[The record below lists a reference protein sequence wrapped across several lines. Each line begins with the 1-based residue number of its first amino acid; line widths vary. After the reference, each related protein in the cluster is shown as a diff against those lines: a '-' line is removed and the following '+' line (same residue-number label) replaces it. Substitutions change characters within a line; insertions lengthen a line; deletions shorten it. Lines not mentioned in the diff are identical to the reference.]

1 MNTYVSKLVYEWMNE
16 WMNKWMN
23 EWINEWENKWTKQT
37 EQQGFHLK
45 TETGDLC
52 FMSYKKKLYL
62 LATVDNSRSGVK
74 LADKL
79 LT

>member
-1 MNTYVSKLVYEWMNE
+1 MNE
-16 WMNKWMN
+16 WK
-23 EWINEWENKWTKQT
+23 NKWTKQA

-52 FMSYKKKLYL
+52 FMSYKKKMYL
-62 LATVDNSRSGVK
+62 LPTVDNSRFGVK
-74 LADKL
+74 LVDKL